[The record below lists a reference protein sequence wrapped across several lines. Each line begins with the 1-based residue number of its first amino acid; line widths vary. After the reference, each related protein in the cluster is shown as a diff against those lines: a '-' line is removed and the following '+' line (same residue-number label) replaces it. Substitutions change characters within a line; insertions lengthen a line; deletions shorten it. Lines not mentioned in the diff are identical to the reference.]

1 MRDRLKGMAVWAGLI
16 GLALLVGAY
25 LLGALALVLV
35 VIGKYNGS
43 PEAWEW
49 YLAVLR
55 HPRALFTLVATDQE
69 VKRYTI
75 GIVTL
80 VGCLV
85 LWAQMNRQ
93 TQASRPQVASSYGSH
108 GTGRWATSEEVL
120 RTFESDGPGA
130 VLGRLWERGR
140 WRPVIFPWSSRTRN
154 RFVLI
159 VGPPGSGKTSRYS
172 LPNLVH
178 AARCD
183 KQRSLLVTDPK
194 GDLYRDMAE
203 LLREQGW
210 EIRSVNLLQP
220 RASDRYNPMDYV
232 RSVEDAFRLANTIIS
247 NTSGTQVA
255 GDAFWT
261 NAERSLLACLI
272 WYAKRCLKPEHQH
285 LAAVLHL
292 GNTFAKNQELMEA
305 TFEAP
310 GVDETARRL
319 YAQVASLSD
328 KTRDGVFIGFAVR
341 LQLWA
346 SPEIAALTA
355 SSDFDL
361 RDLGRKP
368 TALFVIIPDHHSTYQ
383 ALTSLFFDQ
392 AFQELITAA
401 DENGGRLEHEVRLM
415 LEEMANIGRIP
426 DLEKRL
432 ATIRS
437 RGLLVEMILQTI
449 GQLKAGYGEAWNTIT
464 GCADTI
470 LALAANDQ
478 ETAEWLSKRL
488 GTSTIRTT
496 STSSTQTDKGAS
508 NSESQHYTSR
518 ALMLPD
524 EVQGQGEEGLGEDQ
538 LLLIQRG
545 MAPARLLKYPIDEF
559 PGQEQRRLRH
569 PREHEVASRPIDAAP
584 LPELEKRRKRDGDDD
599 RPTWLAGK

>member
-1 MRDRLKGMAVWAGLI
+1 MQWRLVALRVAVVVLGLY
-16 GLALLVGAY
+16 VGAY
-25 LLGALALVLV
+25 LLGLLALALLVLA
-35 VIGKYNGS
+35 KHNGT
-43 PEAWEW
+43 PEAWAW
-49 YLAVLR
+49 WRAV
-55 HPRALFTLVATDQE
+55 ALEPAVVFTLIRTERQVQTYLLSMAGLLASLAIWGALEIKTKAT
-69 VKRYTI
+69 
-75 GIVTL
+75 
-80 VGCLV
+80 
-85 LWAQMNRQ
+85 
-93 TQASRPQVASSYGSH
+93 RPQVASRYGSH
-108 GTGRWATSEEVL
+108 GTGRWAEPEEIL
-120 RTFESDGPGA
+120 AAFPDQGPGA
-130 VLGRLWERGR
+130 VLGRLKQKGR
-140 WRPVIFPWSSRTRN
+140 WRPVIFPWASRTRN

-178 AARCD
+178 AAQVD
-183 KQRSLLVTDPK
+183 THRSLLITDPK
-194 GDLYRDMAE
+194 GELHLNMAE
-203 LLREQGW
+203 FLQERGW
-210 EIRSVNLLQP
+210 EIRTVNLLHPQ
-220 RASDRYNPMDYV
+220 ASDRYNPMDYV
-232 RSVEDAFRLANTIIS
+232 RTVEDAFRLANTIIA

-272 WYAKRCLKPEHQH
+272 WYARTCLEPQYQH
-285 LAAVLHL
+285 MAAVLHL
-292 GNTFAKNQELMEA
+292 GNRFARDPELMA
-305 TFEAP
+305 SVFEAP
-310 GVDETARRL
+310 GVDPTAQRL
-319 YAQVASLSD
+319 YGQIASLSD

-355 SSDFDL
+355 ASDFDL
-361 RDLGRKP
+361 RDLGRRP
-368 TALFVIIPDHHSTYQ
+368 VALFVIIPDHHSTYQ

-392 AFQELITAA
+392 AFQELITEA
-401 DENGGRLEHEVRLM
+401 DENGGRLQHEVRLM

-437 RGLLVEMILQTI
+437 RGLLVEMILQTM

-488 GTSTIRTT
+488 GTATIKTT
-496 STSSTQTDKGAS
+496 STSSTATEKGS
-508 NSESQHYTSR
+508 SSSESHHYTSR

-524 EVQGQGEEGLGEDQ
+524 EVQGQGEEGLGQDE

-545 MAPARLLKYPIDEF
+545 MPPARLSKYPIDEV
-559 PGQEQRRLRH
+559 PGAAGRKLRH
-569 PREHEVASRPIDAAP
+569 PKAHRVARRPEDPAP
-584 LPELEKRRKRDGDDD
+584 LPEVGRKDDD
-599 RPTWLAGK
+599 EGESRPAWLA